1 MPKSTVTVDSGN
13 NFAYP
18 TKLDIVNANGL
29 VTQDNIKELRL
40 PKLTFECTTDDNT
53 NTKYKVELKV
63 SILSVDGDLI
73 PQVELGIPQRVANEE

>member
-18 TKLDIVNANGL
+18 TKLDIVKANGL

-53 NTKYKVELKV
+53 NTKYQVELKV
-63 SILSVDGDLI
+63 SIVSDGVNLI
-73 PQVELGIPQRVANEE
+73 PQVELGTPTKVNN